1 MEEQAVLDVMAED
14 RRQKHLQA
22 EEKMKQLA
30 EDTEALAHEIER
42 LQMRKLIFEKGKAL
56 DWGVKK
62 GGDVIFLKHLL
73 CAAY

>member
-1 MEEQAVLDVMAED
+1 MVSCFAILSNSNP
-14 RRQKHLQA
+14 L
-22 EEKMKQLA
+22 
-30 EDTEALAHEIER
+30 I